1 MAEDFV
7 IEMLHITK
15 EFPGIKAND
24 DITLQLRKGEV
35 HALLGENGAG
45 KSTLMSVLFGLYQP
59 EEGKILKN
67 GKEVAI
73 RNPNDANA
81 LGIGMVHQHFKLV
94 ECFSVLDNIILGV
107 EPNKM
112 GFLQKAEAR
121 KKVMALSEKYGL
133 RVDPDALIS
142 DISVGMQQRVEILKA
157 IYRGANILI
166 LDEPT
171 AVLTPQEVE
180 ELFVI
185 MRNLKKDNKSI
196 IIITHK
202 LKETL
207 AIADRISVLRD
218 GKMVES
224 GLPLDNVT
232 TSDLAKM
239 MVGRDVE
246 LNVRRENTNMG
257 EAFFQIQDLKLSER
271 GVQVLKGISLSI
283 RKGEILGVAGIEG
296 NGQTELIEVLTGLR
310 KADSGTMMMGT
321 EAIHGDAHAFLKHK
335 IGHIPEDRLSRG
347 LVTEM
352 SIEDNLILGYHDE
365 PQFLKQGLL
374 QKKNIQSYA
383 EEAVGEYMIKTPNAR
398 ELVSSLSGG
407 NQQKVVIAR
416 VFKQNPDVL
425 IVAQPTRGVDVGAME
440 YIHHQLLRL
449 RDEGKAILLISADL
463 DEVRS
468 LSDRIAVIYD
478 GRIVSVQ
485 QAEDTDE
492 LSLGLLMT
500 GGKEEHHEQAV

>member
-1 MAEDFV
+1 M
-7 IEMLHITK
+7 
-15 EFPGIKAND
+15 
-24 DITLQLRKGEV
+24 
-35 HALLGENGAG
+35 
-45 KSTLMSVLFGLYQP
+45 
-59 EEGKILKN
+59 KILYGMTVPDEGEIRVN
-67 GKEVAI
+67 GEPVKIKSPKDAI
-73 RNPNDANA
+73 R
-81 LGIGMVHQHFKLV
+81 LGIGMVHQHFMLSPV
-94 ECFSVLDNIILGV
+94 MSVTENIIV
-107 EPNKM
+107 NHEPRK
-112 GFLQKAEAR
+112 GWLIDEKKAEQ
-121 KKVMALSEKYGL
+121 EIQ
-133 RVDPDALIS
+133 ALI
-142 DISVGMQQRVEILKA
+142 DRFHFNINAKAKVQELSVGEQQRVEILKA

-224 GLPLDNVT
+224 GLPLGNVT

-246 LNVRRENTNMG
+246 LNVRRANTNMG
-257 EAFFQIQDLKLSER
+257 EEFFRIQDLQLSER

-310 KADSGTMMMGT
+310 KADSGTMTMGT
-321 EAIHGDAHAFLKHK
+321 EAIRGDAHAFLKHK

-347 LVTEM
+347 LVAEM